1 MTAALFSRGKGRRAA
16 TAACAVSLGLVATLS
31 ACDKPTPLAT
41 VTVGSETVTT
51 EAAKDCYKK
60 GEIVAKSE
68 KQIAACLS
76 KKPEQSLSVSPG
88 EKVRVGVDPK
98 IAESGWVVIS
108 EAQGVVNDQTNKTY
122 RSLDSDTLFEQRNP
136 QTGRVTTL
144 DSVTLVV
151 VETGEGN
158 GIKGAWPIK
167 LTRDA

>member
-16 TAACAVSLGLVATLS
+16 TAACVVSLGLVALS
-31 ACDKPTPLAT
+31 ACDKPTPMAT

-51 EAAKDCYKK
+51 EAAEGCYKDGK
-60 GEIVAKSE
+60 VVATSE
-68 KQIAACLS
+68 KQLGACLT
-76 KKPEQSLSVSPG
+76 KKAGQSLKVSPG

-108 EAQGVVNDQTNKTY
+108 ETHGVVNGQTKKTY
-122 RSLDSDTLFEQRNP
+122 RSLDSDTLFEQTDP
-136 QTGRVTTL
+136 QTGQTTTL
-144 DSVTLVV
+144 DSVTLVIV
-151 VETGEGN
+151 QTAEGN